1 MSVSK
6 SAPLSALR
14 MSGWR
19 AACASLLLAAAV
31 VSPASAQSSL
41 DTITVFLDQAK
52 LLKLPGGTETIVVG
66 NPAIADVAVQKNGV
80 MVLTGRT
87 AGRTNFI
94 ALDGNGAII
103 SESVVSV
110 TVPTAGRLLVQRGL
124 DRQTYDCAPNCL
136 PTPTL
141 GDEDKHFNATIDQ
154 SIKRDQVAGNSAS
167 GSPKK

>member
-1 MSVSK
+1 
-6 SAPLSALR
+6 

-19 AACASLLLAAAV
+19 AACAGVLLAAAITPV
-31 VSPASAQSSL
+31 PAQSGL

-110 TVPTAGRLLVQRGL
+110 TLPTAGRLLVQRGL

-141 GDEDKHFNATIDQ
+141 GDEDKHFNASIDQ
-154 SIKRDQVAGNSAS
+154 SIKRDQVAGNTAS
-167 GSPKK
+167 GPAKK